1 MSGNASSKATWKRS
15 SCDRCRSQKL
25 RCDRNNAGLPTD
37 ACLRCSKS
45 QADCVTSS
53 TRPTGRPST
62 RNQGRTSSIDSNVMY
77 TSVPS
82 DHRFSSDM
90 GDIATDVSFNSFLN
104 QIVVQSHDFSTH
116 EDLFSD
122 LLTSRPTQG
131 NFSAPGSLLQ
141 QSYQPGMHQP
151 TTPEQ
156 QIPTHMETTGLQLSE
171 IHYELSKQLYAVK
184 MTPWEVKT
192 ILELK
197 LSDESDSLQTHLHPL
212 ACVANTSSKLSKLLS
227 SQSISL
233 TSHATHL
240 LTALTC
246 YILVVSIYDA
256 IFSRVLDWLVMHS
269 NRSSFS
275 QSPSP
280 AIYLGGL
287 QVPPSQTPAGNMLV
301 VLAKHQL
308 HPIEELMGLPDHF
321 RISSRSDETVRPGE
335 TGLLQGSFGQ
345 TLLNAIMKQGEDRET
360 RQDDIVCVHSL
371 KKKMSQIKTI

>member
-1 MSGNASSKATWKRS
+1 MSENASLKATWKRS

-25 RCDRNNAGLPTD
+25 RCDRDNAGLPTD

-45 QADCVTSS
+45 QANCFTSS

-77 TSVPS
+77 TGVPS

-90 GDIATDVSFNSFLN
+90 GDTASDVSLDCFLN

-131 NFSAPGSLLQ
+131 SFPGPNNLLQ
-141 QSYQPGMHQP
+141 QSYQSDMHQLP
-151 TTPEQ
+151 TPEQ
-156 QIPTHMETTGLQLSE
+156 QIPTHVENTGLHLSE

-197 LSDESDSLQTHLHPL
+197 SSGESDSLQTHLHPL
-212 ACVANTSSKLSKLLS
+212 ACVANTSSKLSKLFS
-227 SQSISL
+227 SQSTSL
-233 TSHATHL
+233 TSQATHL

-256 IFSRVLDWLVMHS
+256 IFSRVLDWLAMHS
-269 NRSSFS
+269 NRSSFP
-275 QSPSP
+275 QSPGT

-287 QVPPSQTPAGNMLV
+287 QVPPSQTLPGSMLV
-301 VLAKHQL
+301 VLVKHQL
-308 HPIEELMGLPDHF
+308 QPIEELMGLPDHF
-321 RISSRSDETVRPGE
+321 RISSRSDETARPGE
-335 TGLLQGSFGQ
+335 TGLLQGPFGQ
-345 TLLNAIMKQGEDRET
+345 TLLNAVMKQGEDREM
-360 RQDDIVCVHSL
+360 RQDDIMCIHSL
-371 KKKMSQIKTI
+371 KKKMRQIKTI